1 MEHPMTLYF
10 THLLPWATICTLSRC
25 SLWNIM
31 FVWLN
36 NFPCQIF
43 FLGLLV
49 DEWFL
54 INTRTFQITFIRI
67 FLSYIFYNLQSCFF
81 NVKMSNK
88 IVGSSTS
95 MSKFYLSVSYIKY
108 NLRRHFN
115 TIIIN
120 FFKIVQESSVGTPT
134 VYE

>member
-1 MEHPMTLYF
+1 MHVIKMLFMEYHVCMIKQ
-10 THLLPWATICTLSRC
+10 LPLPN
-25 SLWNIM
+25 L
-31 FVWLN
+31 
-36 NFPCQIF
+36 F
-43 FLGLLV
+43 FGLLV

-115 TIIIN
+115 TIIII
-120 FFKIVQESSVGTPT
+120 FLKIVQESSVGTPT